1 MATMQAQTPTE
12 SSKATPTE
20 SAQQQALAVQA
31 LAQRIRAAKE
41 AGQVLRVRGG
51 GSKDFYGQPLR
62 GEVLDTSALNHV
74 LSYEPTELVITVG
87 AGMKLDALTQL
98 LATQQQC
105 LPCDPPLFGAA
116 TVGGMVASALSGPA
130 RASVGGVR
138 DFVLGIEMLDG
149 AGQALRFGGQVMKN
163 VAGYDM
169 SRLMVGS
176 LGTLGVLTEVSLKVL
191 PIATAQATLKLACT
205 QPQALT
211 MLNQWG
217 GQPLP
222 LNASTWL
229 AEPDQG
235 ALYVR
240 LRGAKAAVDTACQ
253 TMAAQAATNGTTCT
267 PVDAQQAEALW
278 TSWRE
283 QSHDFFKP
291 KSDEHCLWRL
301 SVAQTAP
308 VIALALDTPD
318 TLVEWH
324 GAQRWVWAPAS
335 QADVLRQA
343 AQEAGGHATLFR
355 VSHSGGEADK
365 AVGVFQA
372 PQQVVAD
379 IGQRLREQLDAGG
392 IFATQ
397 RL

>member
-1 MATMQAQTPTE
+1 MAPMQAHTPTE
-12 SSKATPTE
+12 PSNATTTSPAVLQAAAVKA
-20 SAQQQALAVQA
+20 LG
-31 LAQRIRAAKE
+31 QRIRDAKD
-41 AGQVLRVRGG
+41 AGHVLRVRGG

-87 AGMKLDALTQL
+87 AGMRLDALTEL
-98 LATQQQC
+98 LAAQQQC
-105 LPCDPPLFGAA
+105 LPCDPPLFGGA

-130 RASVGGVR
+130 RASVGGVK

-191 PIATAQATLKLACT
+191 PVATAQATLKVACT
-205 QPQALT
+205 QNQALA
-211 MLNQWG
+211 MLNTWG

-229 AEPDQG
+229 AESDQG

-240 LRGAKAAVDTACQ
+240 LRGAKAAVDAASQ
-253 TMAAQAATNGTTCT
+253 TMAADAASNGTTCSQL
-267 PVDAQQAEALW
+267 DDEQANALW

-291 KSDEHCLWRL
+291 ASAEHCLWRM

-308 VIALALDTPD
+308 TIALSPD

-335 QADVLRQA
+335 QAGAVRQA
-343 AQEAGGHATLFR
+343 AEDAGGHATLFR
-355 VSHSGGEADK
+355 VSQSGGEADK
-365 AVGVFQA
+365 ALGVFHA
-372 PQQVVAD
+372 PQQVIAD
-379 IGQRLREQLDAGG
+379 IGQRLREQLDPAGV
-392 IFATQ
+392 FATQ

>member
-1 MATMQAQTPTE
+1 MQALTPTD
-12 SSKATPTE
+12 SSNATPAAP
-20 SAQQQALAVQA
+20 AQQQAQAVQA
-31 LAQRIRAAKE
+31 LGQRIRAAND
-41 AGQVLRVRGG
+41 ARHVLRVRGG

-98 LATQQQC
+98 LAEQQQC
-105 LPCDPPLFGAA
+105 LPCDPPLFGGA

-130 RASVGGVR
+130 RASVGGVK

-191 PIATAQATLKLACT
+191 PIATAQATLKLVCT
-205 QPQALT
+205 QEQALT
-211 MLNQWG
+211 MLNKWG

-229 AEPDQG
+229 AESGQG

-253 TMAAQAATNGTTCT
+253 TMAAGAAGDGATCT
-267 PVDAQQAEALW
+267 QLDAEQADALW

-291 KSDEHCLWRL
+291 KSSTHCLWRL

-308 VIALALDTPD
+308 VIGLSSD

-335 QADVLRQA
+335 QAGAVRQA

-355 VSHSGGEADK
+355 VSQSGGEADK
-365 AVGVFQA
+365 AVGVFHA
-372 PQQVVAD
+372 PQHAIAD
-379 IGQRLREQLDAGG
+379 IGQRLRVQLDAAGV
-392 IFATQ
+392 FATQ
-397 RL
+397 RM